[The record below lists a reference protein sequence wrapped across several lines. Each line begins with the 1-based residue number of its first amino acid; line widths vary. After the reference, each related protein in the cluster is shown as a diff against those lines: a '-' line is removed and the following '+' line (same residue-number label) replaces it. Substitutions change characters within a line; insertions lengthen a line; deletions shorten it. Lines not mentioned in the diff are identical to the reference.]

1 MKKFILILLGTIVFI
16 GNLCAQESATNYTD
30 SSANQI
36 LNELQIIRGI
46 HEESRIKRE
55 RAVAERY
62 RRDSMENR
70 NSQEDLSSDYSIM
83 ARIED
88 NTHQRP
94 YQDGWNFY
102 GIVAF
107 IVSLLSLI
115 VSWYTFYSQRK
126 TEGNTKKLSKEMQR
140 KLLNELL
147 RHLYRNL
154 VIVYTMRTKLEEID
168 FKGFPSEEHF
178 KKLKIPME
186 NIHLDAFYG
195 NDDHFQLM
203 HILYLNLRNYN
214 EEIDVAESHL
224 LNSNLSKETKIS
236 DLDTLEFKV
245 SYLTG
250 RIVDTIKK
258 IWGSSN
264 EIMNDIR
271 KALQISL
278 EGHTNAE
285 DNIDVEGSENFKH
298 LTVEEIKNT
307 SYSKL
312 YESDELDKFCSFFN
326 EDVHQERMK
335 NNRGAWKIRIIKF

>member
-1 MKKFILILLGTIVFI
+1 MKKIYLILLGTIIFI
-16 GNLCAQESATNYTD
+16 GNLNAQEGSTNYTD

-55 RAVAERY
+55 RAVAERQ
-62 RRDSMENR
+62 RRDSMANR
-70 NSQEDLSSDYSIM
+70 ISQEDLSSDYSIM

-94 YQDGWNFY
+94 YRDGWNFY
-102 GIVAF
+102 GIVAL
-107 IVSLLSLI
+107 IVAILSLI

-147 RHLYRNL
+147 RHLYRNF
-154 VIVYTMRTKLEEID
+154 VIVYAMRTKLEEID
-168 FKGFPSEEHF
+168 YKGFPSEEHF
-178 KKLKIPME
+178 KKLKIPMG

-214 EEIDVAESHL
+214 EEIDVAEKHL
-224 LNSNLSKETKIS
+224 LNSNLSKEAKIA

-264 EIMNDIR
+264 VIMNDIR
-271 KALQISL
+271 KNLQISL
-278 EGHTNAE
+278 EGHTNAD

-298 LTVEEIKNT
+298 ITVEDMKNT
-307 SYSKL
+307 AYSKL
-312 YESDELDKFCSFFN
+312 YGAYELDKLCSFFN
-326 EDVHQERMK
+326 EDVRQERMK
-335 NNRGAWKIRIIKF
+335 NKRGAWKIRIIKF